1 MFFCL
6 FIMKIS
12 GFSFVRNGFDYGVP
26 FLESLQ
32 SILPVCDE
40 FIMVVGN
47 SNDGTREAIEALQS
61 NKIKIIDTVWDMNL
75 KKGGKIFA
83 QQTNIGVDAASGN
96 WCFHIQADEVIHE
109 NDLPKI
115 KQAIE
120 QNDDNKNVE
129 GFILPFLHFWGGYN
143 YIRNTRRIHK
153 HEVRIFRNGI
163 GVRSY
168 RDSQGFRKFSSINN
182 YNNGKEPGEKLHVKK
197 IDAPIFHYNG
207 IRPPAA
213 FRKKAEQMGF
223 FYKTEEQVAQELDAE
238 KYDWDNVDRVEPFTG
253 KHPALMQPKADAQDW
268 TYIYNPAK
276 AVWKTKDRIM
286 QPIEDILGFKFGEYR
301 NYKLV
306 K

>member
-83 QQTNIGVDAASGN
+83 QQTNIGIDAASGN

-120 QNDDNKNVE
+120 QNDDNKNVD

-223 FYKTEEQVAQELDAE
+223 FYKTEEQVAQELDAK

>member
-1 MFFCL
+1 
-6 FIMKIS
+6 MKIS

-83 QQTNIGVDAASGN
+83 QQTNIGIDAASGN

-120 QNDDNKNVE
+120 QNDDNKNVD

-223 FYKTEEQVAQELDAE
+223 FYKTEEQVAQELDAK